1 MTTRAP
7 RLRSLG
13 WIWTGA
19 AFASGLLAAGLW
31 FASARAWDD
40 FLTRAFVVGFAVYE
54 DLRVGQTPPPGITI
68 TPLSPEAAQLAD
80 SGQFAQLP
88 DLSDRS
94 FVTNLSILTD
104 NTTPLAGSELTL
116 AIMSDRL
123 VYPVSDIL
131 SRIDQT
137 GAEKMGNLTRLLATY
152 CSEPILIARFGR
164 NDWQQ
169 VDGTEFWG
177 CKAAPADLRLPAILV
192 AIVALAVILT
202 SIGNVSD
209 SFTRFSQALRDR
221 KRRGGPN
228 NYDADGPAELREI
241 VSAVNDHLDAE
252 RMQLEKRATV
262 LSGVSHDLGT
272 PATRV
277 RLRAALIADDEL
289 REKLE
294 ADVDQMTGMIESVL
308 TYTRSELS
316 VEEPQQISLTALV
329 ESLVA
334 DYQDMDLP
342 VTLRKIAP
350 VAVEGAPSVFMSRRG
365 HGSLPETRRMLV
377 MARPISLKRALANLI
392 DNALKYGR
400 HAEVQLQTDA
410 RIATITVEDKG
421 ADLSVSDIEA
431 LMAPFRRGSNTGS
444 SDGFGLGLTIVATI
458 AEQHGGSLSF
468 EAGDQG
474 LRAQLQITRQ

>member
-13 WIWTGA
+13 WIWAGA
-19 AFASGLLAAGLW
+19 AFASGILAAGLW
-31 FASARAWDD
+31 FSSARAWDD
-40 FLTRAFVVGFAVYE
+40 FLTRAYVAGFAVYE
-54 DLRVGQTPPPGITI
+54 ELRVSKTPPPGIRI
-68 TPLSPEAAQLAD
+68 TPLTPEATQLAD
-80 SGQFAQLP
+80 AGRFEQLP
-88 DLSDRS
+88 GLSDRS

-104 NTTPLAGSELTL
+104 NTAPLAGRELTL
-116 AIMSDRL
+116 AVMSERL

-152 CSEPILIARFGR
+152 CSEPILIARFGHR
-164 NDWQQ
+164 GWQQ
-169 VDGTEFWG
+169 VDGTDIWG
-177 CKAAPADLRLPAILV
+177 CKAAPSDLRLPAILA

-209 SFTRFSQALRDR
+209 SFTRFSNALRDR

-228 NYDADGPAELREI
+228 SYDADGPAELREI

-252 RMQLEKRATV
+252 RTQLEKRATV

-316 VEEPQQISLTALV
+316 VEEPRQISLTALV

-342 VTLRKIAP
+342 VTLKKIAP
-350 VAVEGAPSVFMSRRG
+350 VAVKGAPSLFMSRRG

-377 MARPISLKRALANLI
+377 MGRPISLKRALTNLI

-400 HAEVQLQTDA
+400 HAEVQLETDA
-410 RIATITVEDKG
+410 RTATITVEDKG
-421 ADLSVSDIEA
+421 TDLSVTDIEN
-431 LMAPFRRGSNTGS
+431 LMTPFRRGSNTGS

-474 LRAQLQITRQ
+474 LRARLQITRQ

>member
-1 MTTRAP
+1 MTGRTP

-19 AFASGLLAAGLW
+19 AFASGLLSAGLW
-31 FASARAWDD
+31 FASARAWDS
-40 FLTRAFVVGFAVYE
+40 FLTHAYVAGFAVYE
-54 DLRVGQTPPPGITI
+54 ELRVGGTPPPGIRI
-68 TPLSPEAAQLAD
+68 TPLPPGAAQLAD
-80 SGQFAQLP
+80 AGQFEQLP
-88 DLSDRS
+88 GLSDRS
-94 FVTNLSILTD
+94 FVTNLSIRT
-104 NTTPLAGSELTL
+104 NNSAPLSGRELTL
-116 AIMSDRL
+116 AVMSDRL

-131 SRIDQT
+131 SRTDQT
-137 GAEKMGNLTRLLATY
+137 GPEKMGNLTRLLATY
-152 CSEPILIARFGR
+152 CSEPVLIARFGR
-164 NDWQQ
+164 NPWQR
-169 VDGTEFWG
+169 VDGTDLWG
-177 CKAAPADLRLPAILV
+177 CKAAPTDLRLPAILA

-202 SIGNVSD
+202 SVGNVSD
-209 SFTRFSQALRDR
+209 SFTRFSTALRDR

-228 NYDADGPAELREI
+228 SYEPDGPAELREI
-241 VSAVNDHLDAE
+241 VLAVNDHLDAE
-252 RMQLEKRATV
+252 RAQLEKRATV

-316 VEEPQQISLTALV
+316 IEEPRQISLTSLV
-329 ESLVA
+329 EALVA

-350 VAVEGAPSVFMSRRG
+350 VAVAGATSVFMSRRG

-377 MARPISLKRALANLI
+377 MGRPVSLRRALTNLV

-400 HAEVQLQTDA
+400 HAEVQLETDA
-410 RIATITVEDKG
+410 RTATITVEDKG

-431 LMAPFRRGSNTGS
+431 LMAPFRRGSNIGS
-444 SDGFGLGLTIVATI
+444 SDGFGLGLTIVATV
-458 AEQHGGSLSF
+458 AEQHGGTLRF
-468 EAGDQG
+468 ESGEQG
-474 LRAQLQITRQ
+474 LRARLQITRQ